1 MNMLKKLIL
10 IALLLPITVFAAK
23 KECGIKPSY
32 DITINR
38 ESVHIFDKKN
48 DLIIMPNGNV
58 ILNKETISLNPSLQK
73 ELIQFQQD
81 LRQQLPLLEQQ
92 SLSLLTEVK
101 ETFEK
106 AIKNQLGDDNE
117 LKSELNK
124 LYKRLVKLLHASI
137 ITENGNTRFSYRHFN
152 NIKKDGEDIGQRIFY
167 NIVGGSILHFEFFK
181 NYGAIKQISKNEWKA
196 QKPKL
201 KAFDAHICS
210 VITDIDAQ
218 YKQILNQLN
227 QSIHN

>member
-1 MNMLKKLIL
+1 MLKNLIL
-10 IALLLPITVFAAK
+10 IALLLPMTVFATK

-48 DLIIMPNGNV
+48 DLIIMPNGNA
-58 ILNKETISLNPSLQK
+58 ILNKKAVSLNPLLQK
-73 ELIQFQQD
+73 ELIQFQQN

-92 SLSLLTEVK
+92 SLSFLTEIK

-137 ITENGNTRFSYRHFN
+137 ITENGNTQFSYQHFN
-152 NIKKDGEDIGQRIFY
+152 NIKKEGEDIGQHILY
-167 NIVGGSILHFEFFK
+167 NVVGGSILHFEFFK
-181 NYGAIKQISKNEWKA
+181 NLGAVKQIAKNEWKA
-196 QKPKL
+196 QKSKL
-201 KAFDAHICS
+201 KAFEAHVCS
-210 VITDIDAQ
+210 VITDIDVQ
-218 YKQILNQLN
+218 YKQILTQLN
-227 QSIHN
+227 QSMNN

>member
-1 MNMLKKLIL
+1 MLKKLL
-10 IALLLPITVFAAK
+10 LTALLLPITVFAAK
-23 KECGIKPSY
+23 KECGVKPSY
-32 DITINR
+32 DITISK
-38 ESVHIFDKKN
+38 ESVHIFNKKN
-48 DLIIMPNGNV
+48 DFTIMPNGIV
-58 ILNKETISLNPSLQK
+58 VLNKQSVTLNPPLQK
-73 ELIQFQQD
+73 KLVQFQQD
-81 LRQQLPLLEQQ
+81 LRQQLPQLEQQ
-92 SLSLLTEVK
+92 SLSLLLDVK
-101 ETFEK
+101 MTFEQ

-137 ITENGNTRFSYRHFN
+137 ITENGNTRFSYQNFN
-152 NIKKDGEDIGQRIFY
+152 NLKKDGEDIGQHIFY

-181 NYGAIKQISKNEWKA
+181 NLGAIKQISKNEWKA

-218 YKQILNQLN
+218 YKEILTQLN
-227 QSIHN
+227 QSIHK

>member
-1 MNMLKKLIL
+1 MLKNLIL
-10 IALLLPITVFAAK
+10 IALLLPMTVFATK

-48 DLIIMPNGNV
+48 DLIIMPNGNA
-58 ILNKETISLNPSLQK
+58 ILNKKAVSLNPLLQK
-73 ELIQFQQD
+73 ELIQFQQN

-92 SLSLLTEVK
+92 SLSFLTEIK

-137 ITENGNTRFSYRHFN
+137 ITENGNTQFSYQHFN
-152 NIKKDGEDIGQRIFY
+152 NIKKEGEDIGQHILY
-167 NIVGGSILHFEFFK
+167 NVVGGSILHFEFFK
-181 NYGAIKQISKNEWKA
+181 NLGAVKQIAKNEWKA
-196 QKPKL
+196 QKSKL
-201 KAFDAHICS
+201 KAFEAHVCS
-210 VITDIDAQ
+210 VITDIDVQ
-218 YKQILNQLN
+218 YKQILTQLN
-227 QSIHN
+227 QSINN